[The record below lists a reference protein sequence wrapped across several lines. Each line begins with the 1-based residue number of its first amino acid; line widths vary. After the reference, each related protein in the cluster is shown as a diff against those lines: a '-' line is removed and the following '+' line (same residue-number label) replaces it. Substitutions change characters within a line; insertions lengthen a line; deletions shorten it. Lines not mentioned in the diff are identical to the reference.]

1 MAYSPWGHKESDTT
15 ERLTLFYLNEYFP
28 LRLQVMLIFVSII
41 RYTGDTSLLY
51 WTVEIVEKS
60 LEKKFG
66 FDFVDVYAPIYK

>member
-1 MAYSPWGHKESDTT
+1 MSISRVTKNQTQL
-15 ERLTLFYLNEYFP
+15 ERLTLSYLNEYFP
-28 LRLQVMLIFVSII
+28 LRLQVMLIFVEYI